1 VNVYPSS
8 LRESTAIVLAVPC
21 RVYIRAVAAPIRVLL
36 ADDSEMLRK
45 AIRSLLSQDASIV
58 LVGEAT
64 NYPELLKQLKET
76 KPDVALIDIH
86 MPGLRE
92 AASFSDELRQTCVLA
107 ISFWVDEETAKVA
120 QNFGALRLL
129 DKGQLVSTLI
139 PAIHECAG
147 HLAKDRPA

>member
-1 VNVYPSS
+1 
-8 LRESTAIVLAVPC
+8 
-21 RVYIRAVAAPIRVLL
+21 VAAPIRVLL

-45 AIRSLLSQDASIV
+45 PIRSLLSQETGIV
-58 LVGEAT
+58 LVAEAV

-92 AASFSDELRQTCVLA
+92 AASFREELRLTRILA
-107 ISFWVDEETAKVA
+107 ISFWVDEETGKIAR
-120 QNFGALRLL
+120 NLGALELL

-139 PAIHECAG
+139 PAIHECAR
-147 HLAKDRPA
+147 HLAKDRPE